1 MGKFNQMAVVAASTP
16 ATFLPSAAQ
25 MNAFAIVPVRGFL
38 AGAVPISSE
47 VTPLGDFV
55 VWFDGH
61 QKPLVCK
68 PMAFNGTVPQALID
82 AVSLAGTSGRTVFP
96 VVAQFG
102 KQPASGFFCG
112 ISLDPVAAFGTVAPA
127 RGSFA

>member
-1 MGKFNQMAVVAASTP
+1 MENQNLSVIAASTP
-16 ATFLPSAAQ
+16 ATFVPSAAQ
-25 MNAFAIVPVRGFL
+25 MRAFAIVPVRGFL
-38 AGAVPISSE
+38 AGAVPMASE

-68 PMAFNGTVPQALID
+68 PMAFGGTVPQALID
-82 AVSLAGTSGRTVFP
+82 AVSLAGSSGRTVFP

-112 ISLDPVAAFGTVAPA
+112 VSLEPVAAPGTVAPA

>member
-1 MGKFNQMAVVAASTP
+1 MTNLSTATTFASTS
-16 ATFLPSAAQ
+16 FVPSAAQ
-25 MNAFAIVPVRGFL
+25 MRAVAIVPVRGFL
-38 AGAVPISSE
+38 QGAVPVASE
-47 VTPLGDFV
+47 VLPSGDFV
-55 VWFDGH
+55 VWFDGQ

-68 PMAFNGTVPQALID
+68 PMAFDGPVPQALID
-82 AVSLAGTSGRTVFP
+82 VVGAAGAAGTKVFP

-112 ISLDPVAAFGTVAPA
+112 ISLDPVAAPGTVAPS